1 MSDSARRGRDLAL
14 LLALVVAGAAVVERA
29 SPIGTHGEAREALV
43 VRDIV
48 RTGRWVLPR
57 RSGALPSK
65 PPLFHWVAAAL
76 ARVAGL
82 SDASVRAAS
91 VLAAGAVAATTWLL
105 GEACGGRR
113 AAWLAA
119 GALLGMG
126 PFWGA
131 ATEARV
137 DMVFVACL
145 TLALGGFS
153 AWYRAAAGGAGA
165 AGPRVLCYLGAAAA
179 VLAKGPAGGVLVGLP
194 ILGFLAWAGRLDLLA
209 RLWSWGLAA
218 VVLAIDGGWYALAA
232 REGGMAFLRLQF
244 VQENFDALVAR
255 RDYALHA
262 QGNLFRHA
270 RLGMAAVLAVKYL
283 PWSLV
288 LPVAAWRGLR
298 RERTDDAGRF
308 LHAWWLAV
316 LGTFTLALGNKRPV
330 YILPLAPAIAL
341 LAAREIA
348 GPSVRHASLVT
359 VLVVLVDVVALGG
372 TRADR
377 VHLARRESLADFA
390 AEVARAVPAGAPL
403 HVTPDVWPTDVM
415 ILDWRLGRDLA
426 AGRARCDGGYVVL
439 PEAGLAPLA
448 RRGWSPLVASRRTR
462 PPQLALARAP
472 ADCADR

>member
-1 MSDSARRGRDLAL
+1 MPGFARRGRDLVL
-14 LLALVVAGAAVVERA
+14 LLALVVAGAAVIERA

-48 RTGRWVLPR
+48 RSGHWVLPR

-65 PPLFHWVAAAL
+65 PPLFHWIAAGI
-76 ARVAGL
+76 ARVGGL
-82 SDASVRAAS
+82 SDASVRGAS
-91 VLAAGAVAATTWLL
+91 VLAAAVVAATTWLL
-105 GEACGGRR
+105 GEGDGGRR

-137 DMVFVACL
+137 DMVFAACL
-145 TLALGGFS
+145 TLALGGFWR
-153 AWYRAAAGGAGA
+153 WYRAACVGQPA
-165 AGPRVLCYLGAAAA
+165 AAPRTLCYLAAAAA
-179 VLAKGPAGGVLVGLP
+179 VLAKGPAGVVLVAVP

-209 RLWSWGLAA
+209 RLWSWRLAA
-218 VVLAIDGGWYALAA
+218 AALAIDAGWYALAA
-232 REGGMAFLRLQF
+232 REGGMAFLRLHF
-244 VQENFDALVAR
+244 VQENLDAVFAR

-262 QGNLFRHA
+262 RGNAFRHA

-288 LPVAAWRGLR
+288 VPVAAWRGFR
-298 RERTDDAGRF
+298 GARTDETGRF

-341 LAAREIA
+341 LAARELA
-348 GPSVRHASLVT
+348 RARGPRGVMVAAA
-359 VLVVLVDVVALGG
+359 VVLVDVVAVGG

-377 VHLARRESLADFA
+377 VHLAKRESLAAFA
-390 AEVARAVPAGAPL
+390 AEVARAVPPGPPL
-403 HVTPDVWPTDVM
+403 RIAPDVWPTDVM
-415 ILDWRLGRDLA
+415 ILDWRLDRDLL
-426 AGRARCDGGYVVL
+426 RERPRCDGGYVIL
-439 PEAGLAPLA
+439 PQPSLASLVA
-448 RRGWSPLVASRRTR
+448 RGWTPLLTSRRRR
-462 PPQLALARAP
+462 PPQLVLARAP
-472 ADCADR
+472 AACPAP